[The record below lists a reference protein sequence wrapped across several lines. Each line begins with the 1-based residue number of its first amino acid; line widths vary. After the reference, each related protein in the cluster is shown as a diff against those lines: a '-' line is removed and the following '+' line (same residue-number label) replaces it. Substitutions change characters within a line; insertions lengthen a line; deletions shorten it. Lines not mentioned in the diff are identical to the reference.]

1 MKVTAALTTLVLAA
15 AATAAWGHPGH
26 GATVEAHHLVDL
38 LALGGILAVI
48 AVVLLGR
55 RKGDKDHE

>member
-26 GATVEAHHLVDL
+26 GSEGLYHHLVDL
-38 LALGGILAVI
+38 LALGAIGVILA
-48 AVVLLGR
+48 AVWAGR
-55 RKGDKDHE
+55 KSGGKDHE